1 MCVNSS
7 KGGLGLGPESP
18 KGHRSLHWKGEGH
31 RSLHPKGG
39 KVEGRRGRQGLGRMQ
54 APGGVPGACK
64 RRDRKSTLRKEK
76 GFPTIQKLA
85 WKADSRPNQE
95 STVPQMKSPD
105 MQRCGLG
112 LGNTPLR
119 PSLIN
124 ETLSSLTQRE
134 CSD

>member
-18 KGHRSLHWKGEGH
+18 EGHRSLHWKGKGH

-54 APGGVPGACK
+54 APGGVPGARK

-85 WKADSRPNQE
+85 WKTDSRP
-95 STVPQMKSPD
+95 TRKAPC
-105 MQRCGLG
+105 R
-112 LGNTPLR
+112 R
-119 PSLIN
+119 
-124 ETLSSLTQRE
+124 
-134 CSD
+134 

>member
-54 APGGVPGACK
+54 APGGATRTTQGVRLKP
-64 RRDRKSTLRKEK
+64 L
-76 GFPTIQKLA
+76 
-85 WKADSRPNQE
+85 SR
-95 STVPQMKSPD
+95 
-105 MQRCGLG
+105 
-112 LGNTPLR
+112 
-119 PSLIN
+119 
-124 ETLSSLTQRE
+124 ETSWFCWEMGGVETD
-134 CSD
+134 CAI